1 MAEPI
6 APLCGCDCSL
16 DTPDAIHSSSGL
28 TYCECC
34 HCGTNQACNVACPE
48 IRRCFTALC
57 RGKYCE
63 FNEYIREFRGFGDL
77 TEEFKLKYPKFCGD
91 CMRHGLLQL
100 RVEAVRCARKR
111 RAEFDG
117 SILANQR
124 VCFGSSRF

>member
-1 MAEPI
+1 MVLPSYELCSYLVLCLFFSMAEPI
-6 APLCGCDCSL
+6 APSCGCD
-16 DTPDAIHSSSGL
+16 
-28 TYCECC
+28 
-34 HCGTNQACNVACPE
+34 CNVACPE

-63 FNEYIREFRGFGDL
+63 FNEDIREFRGFGDL

-100 RVEAVRCARKR
+100 RVEAVRRARKR

-124 VCFGSSRF
+124 VCLGSSSF